1 MSLKILDKGYM
12 YNTGEFDLNFC
23 AEIDTINDLHPILAL
38 NILKGYGFQKVPAYD
53 ETYKMNIYKVENAL
67 NWAFKMDYLE
77 DKPNEEINDAYIEKM
92 DYLVDYVNSIP
103 ATLNKKI
110 STQNITLPIIS
121 RVGPFNSSAPLYLE
135 VESPEMEI
143 YDEPLNFHSSNSF
156 SLSSKEDEKENTSE
170 NSNIN
175 I

>member
-1 MSLKILDKGYM
+1 MSLKILDKEYI
-12 YNTGEFDLNFC
+12 YKTGEFDLNFC

-38 NILKGYGFQKVPAYD
+38 NILKGYGFQKVTIYD

-67 NWAFKMDYLE
+67 NWAFRMDNL
-77 DKPNEEINDAYIEKM
+77 DGGLNEEINDAYIEKM

-121 RVGPFNSSAPLYLE
+121 RVGPFNSSA
-135 VESPEMEI
+135 SPSSEI
-143 YDEPLNFHSSNSF
+143 EPLNSRYLNSF
-156 SLSSKEDEKENTSE
+156 ATPSLEIELPENTSE
-170 NSNIN
+170 NLDID